1 MDHFCNLVAGIFPY
15 FCIEQMIKEY
25 GSYLSAL
32 CAYTYSCRSWWHTH
46 DQQERI
52 FDPFVFTSRWRSYTR
67 YLQLPS
73 G

>member
-32 CAYTYSCRSWWHTH
+32 LMPEIVGILMISKEP
-46 DQQERI
+46 D
-52 FDPFVFTSRWRSYTR
+52 F
-67 YLQLPS
+67 
-73 G
+73 